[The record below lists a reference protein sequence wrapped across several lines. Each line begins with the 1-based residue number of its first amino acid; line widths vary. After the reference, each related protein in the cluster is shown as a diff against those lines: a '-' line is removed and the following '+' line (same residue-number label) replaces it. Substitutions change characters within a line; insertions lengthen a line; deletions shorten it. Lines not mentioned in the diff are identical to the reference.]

1 MNYKIK
7 NLAIIAFLFMV
18 SGCSFFREK
27 IPPKPLTGIIVCV
40 DPGHGGQ
47 SIYEGTGIYTGG
59 TRGVESGAW
68 ESDVNLKAAL
78 ALRTKLN
85 KAGAKVVMTRD
96 QDIRVAGSTGTRDEE
111 LKRRIEIAE
120 EQGSHL
126 LVSLHHNYSPNPYEN
141 GPSIYYYSK
150 GNPYDKG
157 LAEVIHSNLVE
168 SMPGVDHGIHSKGF
182 VVLANTGIPSVIIE
196 FGFMS
201 NLEFDR
207 FMKDPLFAEKEA
219 DAVYNGI
226 LKFIELYR
234 SEVETH
240 VIHYYDPNKPPSPT
254 VETRFGKKGK

>member
-7 NLAIIAFLFMV
+7 NLIIIASLILI
-18 SGCSFFREK
+18 SGCSFFRQR

-47 SIYEGTGIYTGG
+47 SIYEGTGTYTGG
-59 TRGVESGAW
+59 TKGVESGVW
-68 ESDVNLKAAL
+68 ESEVNLKAAL
-78 ALRTKLN
+78 ILNTKLR

-96 QDIRVAGSTGTRDEE
+96 KDIRVTGSTGTKDEE
-111 LKRRIEIAE
+111 LKRRVEIAE

-141 GPSIYYYSK
+141 GPSIYYYFK
-150 GNPYDKG
+150 ENPYDKV
-157 LAEVIHSNLVE
+157 LAEVIHSNLIE
-168 SMPGVDHGIHSKGF
+168 AMPGVDHGIHKKGF

-207 FMKDPLFAEKEA
+207 LLQDPLFAEKEA
-219 DAVYNGI
+219 EAVYKGI
-226 LKFIELYR
+226 LKFIDLYR
-234 SEVETH
+234 SEVESY
-240 VIHYYDPNKPPSPT
+240 VIKYYNPNKPPSPT
-254 VETRFGKKGK
+254 VETRFGKKGD